1 MHDAVRGDL
10 RSILKQAAGLAGYA
24 TEDLLAWLVTSTDG
38 RCQVLALHGDFSVDA
53 PGLAGAGQ
61 TALPDAVSQRNM
73 LDAWLTEHGYGLCR
87 IEPVRAGDGS
97 VLGQLVLGLRPE
109 ASVAGVQSDWV
120 ESLARL
126 LALRV
131 EQHRQHQ
138 LTSDLVTAFAAISEG
153 VLMTDAR
160 QHIFYVNPAFT
171 RITGYSLDEVRGR
184 NCNLLQGADS
194 SQEVRDRIRTALEH
208 ELPFFGEIL
217 NYRKD
222 GMPFWNELTIQPV
235 RTERGEIRH
244 FVGVIRD
251 VSQRKARELMVEHL
265 MLHDP
270 LTDLPN
276 RRALGDVLARA
287 MERSHVQERLLAVA
301 VLDLDGFKPVND
313 AFGHDAGDTVLKT
326 VSNRFRGSLRAGD
339 FAARLGGDEFVLLF
353 SDLEH
358 LDQLEAALARVQDGL
373 EQPISL
379 DDGVVVSISCSIGVC
394 IYPFIDVSSPDGLL
408 RLADQALYEAK
419 SVKAVR
425 ERNWVLFGE
434 EHWRSRNDRILRLFT
449 EDHLV
454 VHYQP
459 ILNVDTGKI
468 VGVEALAR
476 LRDDAGDLLY
486 PSEFLSRLDAA
497 QTTELSRMVLTQ
509 SLADLARLD
518 ALGSRL
524 WVSFNIAPESF
535 CGNCVPCL
543 EGVIRASG
551 IDPSRVTVEV
561 LEGSDF
567 LERTSALA
575 IFHEIRKLGIRVAL
589 DDVGSAYASLLR
601 MKELPIDEIKLDQG
615 FVRTLEHNPQD
626 LHFVRA
632 IQDLAE
638 ELSVDLVVEGVET
651 LPILDA
657 MQGMG
662 VAFVQGYAI
671 SRPVPIERLV
681 ELLAGQ
687 PGRGARVAEGFFG
700 LYAKTLI
707 AHQAI
712 KKMAR
717 VNLDRLHLETLENP
731 RVCQMHRAMQRLGCA
746 EPDELFALHDE
757 YHHCLGRVLR
767 SIDATAMTSG
777 QWQQVEQAMQRFLD
791 ALMIAHAAR
800 KADAA

>member
-194 SQEVRDRIRTALEH
+194 SQEVRDRIRTALQH

-731 RVCQMHRAMQRLGCA
+731 RVCQMHLAMQRLGCA

-791 ALMIAHAAR
+791 ALMVAHAAR

>member
-731 RVCQMHRAMQRLGCA
+731 RVCQMHLAMQRLGCA

-791 ALMIAHAAR
+791 ALMVAHAAR

>member
-194 SQEVRDRIRTALEH
+194 SQEVRDRIRTALQH

-326 VSNRFRGSLRAGD
+326 ISNRFRGSLRAGD

-373 EQPISL
+373 EQPIAL

-687 PGRGARVAEGFFG
+687 PGRGARVAEGF
-700 LYAKTLI
+700 
-707 AHQAI
+707 
-712 KKMAR
+712 
-717 VNLDRLHLETLENP
+717 LDCMPKR
-731 RVCQMHRAMQRLGCA
+731 
-746 EPDELFALHDE
+746 
-757 YHHCLGRVLR
+757 
-767 SIDATAMTSG
+767 
-777 QWQQVEQAMQRFLD
+777 
-791 ALMIAHAAR
+791 
-800 KADAA
+800 